1 MPRLARPRHAAA
13 LLAAGLLINAPLVRV
28 AHADISGCR
37 SDPVVALSNGVTVDL
52 SAVIAD
58 GAADVRGVAYTLH
71 VPAGLRAVSVA
82 PSGGPL
88 GPKETIAVVADD
100 APATYDSATVVTTG
114 TRGVAV
120 SATTT
125 LVAATG
131 ATLATGT
138 ARGRDRQT
146 LRVHLVA

>member
-1 MPRLARPRHAAA
+1 MPHLACPRHAAA
-13 LLAAGLLINAPLVRV
+13 LLAAGLLINAPLMRV
-28 AHADISGCR
+28 AHADIGGCR

-58 GAADVRGVAYTLH
+58 NAADVRGVAYTLH
-71 VPAGLRAVSVA
+71 VPTGLRAVSVA

-88 GPKETIAVVADD
+88 GPKETITVVADD
-100 APATYDSATVVTTG
+100 APAAYDSATVVTTG
-114 TRGVAV
+114 TPGVAV
-120 SATTT
+120 TATTT